1 MSSIELG
8 KLTAEQHRRILRISH
23 ELAEVY
29 TNSEEE
35 WLEGFRLDLF
45 SEREISIWETLALA
59 FSSFT
64 NSQNSNLP
72 AKKEAFKILALK
84 IACEPDER
92 VRQVQNMGTLT
103 GTFRGH

>member
-35 WLEGFRLDLF
+35 WLKGFRLDLF
-45 SEREISIWETLALA
+45 SEREISI
-59 FSSFT
+59 
-64 NSQNSNLP
+64 
-72 AKKEAFKILALK
+72 
-84 IACEPDER
+84 
-92 VRQVQNMGTLT
+92 
-103 GTFRGH
+103 